1 MMYKS
6 ASLKSFKNVVIKL
19 FETQGIKHER
29 ESNMKKLV
37 MSTWLALTIVTG
49 MGGGAFALDGVSF
62 DVTTDFYSKYIWR
75 GQNINDDYAFQPGI
89 SMTVD
94 KFTLGIWGSLD
105 LTDYTGNNGEF
116 IEYDYY
122 ADYTT
127 TVADGIDL
135 SVGVI
140 NYYFPSGEDTTEV
153 YWGFAFDLPLSPS
166 VTVYHD
172 VDDVKGTYVSVGVG
186 HSVEKIAE
194 LCPQTPIAME
204 ISASLGWGSESY
216 NKAYWGAPATESA
229 LNDLAISVAFPF
241 EMVGWTIS
249 PSLNYVTLL
258 DSDVRK
264 SDTFKTSS
272 HTQDSDYFFTGI
284 SLSTSF

>member
-1 MMYKS
+1 MKRVLIGLMI
-6 ASLKSFKNVVIKL
+6 LMGVIAVANAADI
-19 FETQGIKHER
+19 GGHE
-29 ESNMKKLV
+29 V
-37 MSTWLALTIVTG
+37 GVTVD
-49 MGGGAFALDGVSF
+49 ATF
-62 DVTTDFYSKYIWR
+62 TSKYIWR

-89 SMTVD
+89 NMTVD

-105 LTDYTGNNGEF
+105 MTEYTGSNGDF
-116 IEYDYY
+116 IEYNYI

-140 NYYFPSGEDTTEV
+140 NYYFPSARISNTTEV

-172 VDDVKGTYVSVGVG
+172 VDEVKGTYVSVGVG

-194 LCPQTPIAME
+194 LCPQTPVAME

-258 DSDVRK
+258 DSDVRR
-264 SDTFKTSS
+264 SDTYRTSS